1 MSSELDLN
9 GPTDR
14 EGIVLSRYYITL
26 LTKGNKDMW
35 FISSCER
42 KNGDKTFF
50 KVRFIGS
57 TSLEGAFFRLQC
69 GRRMTGIK

>member
-1 MSSELDLN
+1 MPSELDLN
-9 GPTDR
+9 DPTDR

-42 KNGDKTFF
+42 KMGTKHPSKCDLLEVLHW
-50 KVRFIGS
+50 KVHFVDCNVDG
-57 TSLEGAFFRLQC
+57 E
-69 GRRMTGIK
+69 